1 MLASSFMFEVWTWW
15 TKLQFCISW
24 TMLNL
29 PLGLW
34 AIYYKSLTW
43 IHGILEDSLTIHHH
57 LGWPFPA
64 GFRSLAYRTSGS
76 KTPHPAPRQSLVTGM
91 DAKTPYRWFYMVI
104 NCPSILLM
112 RAPAQPDG
120 VAWGHT
126 SLLLYKL
133 PKQTFTF
140 LFYPFSSL
148 VFEIAFPDMARTW
161 PIRSASFRWPFQ
173 GGVVWESQE
182 MRRKHIGLAYLYRL
196 PLVKVLSQI

>member
-1 MLASSFMFEVWTWW
+1 MVKNCHS
-15 TKLQFCISW
+15 K
-24 TMLNL
+24 N
-29 PLGLW
+29 
-34 AIYYKSLTW
+34 
-43 IHGILEDSLTIHHH
+43 
-57 LGWPFPA
+57 
-64 GFRSLAYRTSGS
+64 RTSGS
-76 KTPHPAPRQSLVTGM
+76 KTPHPQQSLVTGM

-148 VFEIAFPDMARTW
+148 VLLDRLHKYGPHMAHTFCIFSMAF
-161 PIRSASFRWPFQ
+161 SRWSCLRVPRNETQ
-173 GGVVWESQE
+173 TYW
-182 MRRKHIGLAYLYRL
+182 IGLPL
-196 PLVKVLSQI
+196 PFTSCKSFVSDLVWCLWDDDTYV